1 MYYYLLKNLNRYV
14 FVCINHIEI
23 TYILIDYQDCTN
35 LFIYLL
41 EIH

>member
-1 MYYYLLKNLNRYV
+1 MYYYLLKNLKRDTY
-14 FVCINHIEI
+14 VCINDIEL
-23 TYILIDYQDCTN
+23 TYILIDFQDCTN